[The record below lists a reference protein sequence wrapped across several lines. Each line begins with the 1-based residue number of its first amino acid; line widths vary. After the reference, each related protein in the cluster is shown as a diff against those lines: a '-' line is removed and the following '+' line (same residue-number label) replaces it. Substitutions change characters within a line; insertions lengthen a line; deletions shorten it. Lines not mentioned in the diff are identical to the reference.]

1 MFSISYIKFSDFY
14 IEINLNVET
23 KLPYSVDSFLLFII
37 QVLSDLSALTR
48 EVLLLNDSF
57 GQRIGILR
65 YLK

>member
-1 MFSISYIKFSDFY
+1 MFSISYVKFSDFY